1 MEKLF
6 HLLSKADLSTVLL
19 ILLQNPTPA
28 ITFSFLFLS
37 FIFLST
43 FFSLS
48 TYKCGSFPLFLK
60 QNRKHLTWFSLLLR
74 LLFYFSPSLDTK
86 ILHRIDSLTN
96 LACLPPHFFT
106 TSLPHRICF
115 LVTSSPTFRFCSHC
129 CGETAHAEHINSFLI
144 VKASDFLS
152 SFGQLV
158 GFTDK
163 IQNSQLYALFGG
175 THTHTHVYKI
185 IYIIYLKW
193 TFNWASCIFIIKSE
207 DFSNFPLF

>member
-48 TYKCGSFPLFLK
+48 TYKCASFPLFLK

-96 LACLPPHFFT
+96 LACLPPHFLT
-106 TSLPHRICF
+106 TSPYLFPCHELTNFQILFTLLWWNCPCRAHQQLPDCQSQWFPVILWSTCRVHR
-115 LVTSSPTFRFCSHC
+115 
-129 CGETAHAEHINSFLI
+129 
-144 VKASDFLS
+144 
-152 SFGQLV
+152 
-158 GFTDK
+158 
-163 IQNSQLYALFGG
+163 
-175 THTHTHVYKI
+175 
-185 IYIIYLKW
+185 
-193 TFNWASCIFIIKSE
+193 
-207 DFSNFPLF
+207 